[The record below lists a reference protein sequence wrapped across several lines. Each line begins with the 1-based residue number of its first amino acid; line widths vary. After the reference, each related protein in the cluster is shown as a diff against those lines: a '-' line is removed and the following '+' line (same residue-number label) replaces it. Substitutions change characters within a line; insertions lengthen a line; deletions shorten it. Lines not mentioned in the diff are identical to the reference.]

1 MRRQLTADQ
10 LTGFGIMS
18 ARQFR
23 GLTINE
29 LADLLGWHRNTLSRC
44 EDGLRHV
51 REVELLGIAA
61 VLDWPVDSLRRPLLP
76 EPVEAANLA
85 DDAST
90 VPGLVARLNYPDS
103 SGRFHLCASRA
114 RLVTYGRPTYRH
126 RPTSWVGATCS
137 TSGTSCVARV

>member
-18 ARQFR
+18 ARHFR

-61 VLDWPVDSLRRPLLP
+61 VLDWPVEALRRPLLP
-76 EPVEAANLA
+76 ESVEAANLPLA
-85 DDAST
+85 NRDM
-90 VPGLVARLNYPDS
+90 RRYPNVTALT
-103 SGRFHLCASRA
+103 RPAACFQPRPAAWTRCA
-114 RLVTYGRPTYRH
+114 
-126 RPTSWVGATCS
+126 
-137 TSGTSCVARV
+137 